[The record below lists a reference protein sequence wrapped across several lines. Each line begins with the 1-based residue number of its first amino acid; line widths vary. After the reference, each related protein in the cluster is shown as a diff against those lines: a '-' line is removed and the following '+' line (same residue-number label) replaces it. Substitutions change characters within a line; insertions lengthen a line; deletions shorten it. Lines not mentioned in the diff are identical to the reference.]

1 MALRVAQPLR
11 FRFATRVLRAGG
23 GGDDSKP
30 RWTLPAG
37 DYHKFTYGP
46 SIPDKHYNVAHWNY
60 APFTMWLR
68 ARRPA
73 LEKVFG
79 DGWETLTSTARSV
92 WSPIQAVVDQ
102 NLPGFGYKVLGIV
115 GLLIGYNI
123 SVMYVT
129 NRTEAWMLLEKM
141 RLYAVGDELM
151 KSGFFM
157 SDAEDH
163 ESKHH
168 NFEHTTERLEHLW
181 QTALAEAT
189 ESRSFDKLVEALEV
203 DPSHLPHDVHD
214 LPKPISWRFSMMPY
228 GRDDPD
234 TKTTGTAAADAPGAG
249 LFELLPSGNSG
260 DYCDRQ
266 DNKTNPIRKARHMYT
281 AAYLPPTK

>member
-1 MALRVAQPLR
+1 MALRLAQPLR
-11 FRFATRVLRAGG
+11 FRFTTRVLRAGG
-23 GGDDSKP
+23 GGDDKP

-37 DYHKFTYGP
+37 DYQKYTFQP
-46 SIPDKHYNVAHWNY
+46 SIPDKHYNTAHWNY

-73 LEKVFG
+73 MEKFIG
-79 DGWETLTSTARSV
+79 DGYSTAKATLEAIYN
-92 WSPIQAVVDQ
+92 PIKAVADS

-129 NRTEAWMLLEKM
+129 NRTEAWMFLEKM

-151 KSGFFM
+151 KSGFFK
-157 SDAEDH
+157 SDSEEH
-163 ESKHH
+163 ESRHH
-168 NFEHTTERLEHLW
+168 DYEHTTHRLEHLW
-181 QTALAEAT
+181 ESAIADAT
-189 ESRSFDKLVEALEV
+189 EARSFDKLVEALEV
-203 DPSHLPHDVHD
+203 KENAIHD
-214 LPKPISWRFSMMPY
+214 LPKPISWRFNMMPY

-234 TKTTGTAAADAPGAG
+234 TKTTGTAAVDAPRAG
-249 LFELLPSGNSG
+249 VFEMLPSGDSG

-266 DNKTNPIRKARHMYT
+266 DNKPNPIRKARHMYT

>member
-1 MALRVAQPLR
+1 ME
-11 FRFATRVLRAGG
+11 
-23 GGDDSKP
+23 
-30 RWTLPAG
+30 
-37 DYHKFTYGP
+37 KF
-46 SIPDKHYNVAHWNY
+46 I
-60 APFTMWLR
+60 
-68 ARRPA
+68 
-73 LEKVFG
+73 G
-79 DGWETLTSTARSV
+79 DGYSTAVSTATAI
-92 WSPIQAVVDQ
+92 WSPVQAVVDK

-129 NRTEAWMLLEKM
+129 NRTEAWMFLEKM
-141 RLYAVGDELM
+141 RLYAVGDSLM
-151 KSGFFM
+151 KSGFFA

-168 NFEHTTERLEHLW
+168 EYEHTAERLEHLW
-181 QTALAEAT
+181 ETALAGAT
-189 ESRSFDKLVEALEV
+189 AARSFDTLVAALEV
-203 DPSHLPHDVHD
+203 DESHLPIHD
-214 LPKPISWRFSMMPY
+214 LPKPVSWRFSMMPY

-234 TKTTGTAAADAPGAG
+234 TKTTGTAAADAPSDG

-266 DNKTNPIRKARHMYT
+266 DNKPNPIRKARHMYT